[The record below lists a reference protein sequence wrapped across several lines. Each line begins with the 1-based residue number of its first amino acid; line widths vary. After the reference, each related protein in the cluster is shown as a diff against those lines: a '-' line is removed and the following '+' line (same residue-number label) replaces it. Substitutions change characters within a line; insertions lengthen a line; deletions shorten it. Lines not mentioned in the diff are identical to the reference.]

1 MQIRSENRDIPI
13 VRNIRALRF
22 PRPFF
27 LEPDGLWLV
36 ALQRQPQAF
45 HIQNN
50 GCDIFCHARNRGEF
64 VQHSFDLDG
73 GYRSP
78 RQRRQQHTTLGV
90 PHRGAKSSLKCLGRK
105 SAECRGK
112 SVLVDFH
119 PHGDLKVFHRF
130 NHDSPFINSC
140 VPIYRSAMTG

>member
-27 LEPDGLWLV
+27 LSRMVFGLSPCN
-36 ALQRQPQAF
+36 A
-45 HIQNN
+45 
-50 GCDIFCHARNRGEF
+50 NRRLFTFKIMDVTSSVTPGIVENSCNTPSILT
-64 VQHSFDLDG
+64 VVTAAPSKKTATHDA
-73 GYRSP
+73 
-78 RQRRQQHTTLGV
+78 GV

-130 NHDSPFINSC
+130 NHDSPSLTRVCPSI
-140 VPIYRSAMTG
+140 VQP